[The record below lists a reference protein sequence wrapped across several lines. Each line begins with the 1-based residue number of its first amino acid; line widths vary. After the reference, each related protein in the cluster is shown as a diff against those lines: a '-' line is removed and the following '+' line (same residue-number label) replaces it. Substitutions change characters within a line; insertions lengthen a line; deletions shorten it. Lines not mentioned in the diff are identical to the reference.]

1 MICSKLDI
9 SMNHRSP
16 ATATFKAQLVTETP
30 AIEMEK
36 KNVFEQDRNFETLEF
51 LGFEKIAV
59 AIGPPI
65 PMSITWKVEAWRWA
79 FQCRILGSQLIHW
92 LVVFPMKMASAWGY
106 MGLITLNPIFSDPYV
121 QSAEFF

>member
-1 MICSKLDI
+1 MGVKVDRNARVVLDLEAIWMICSKLDI

-36 KNVFEQDRNFETLEF
+36 KNVFEQDRSFETLDF

-59 AIGPPI
+59 AIGPPR
-65 PMSITWKVEAWRWA
+65 PPRPSMSITWKVEALPVGVCR
-79 FQCRILGSQLIHW
+79 FQW
-92 LVVFPMKMASAWGY
+92 
-106 MGLITLNPIFSDPYV
+106 
-121 QSAEFF
+121 